1 MSHHRRSPRPLER
14 SFSALA
20 QRLAPDTLLAEAQGA
35 WREAVGPSISERAW
49 PVSERAGVLTVSC
62 ESSVWAQELDL
73 MSDAILER
81 VNDRL
86 ARGHIVK
93 LRCVATPAGG
103 FASSAP
109 KTW

>member
-1 MSHHRRSPRPLER
+1 MADRRRSPRPLAS
-14 SFSALA
+14 SFAALA
-20 QRLAPDTLLAEAQGA
+20 ERLAPETVLAAAQSA
-35 WREAVGPSISERAW
+35 WRDAVGASISERAW

-86 ARGHIVK
+86 ERGRITK
-93 LRCVATPAGG
+93 LRCVATPPDTFRREG
-103 FASSAP
+103 F
-109 KTW
+109 